1 MLHTPMF
8 CRPRRRS
15 SMLYR
20 RRPARL
26 HLARPIAGVSTAVEP
41 RNSTRPCTSRRPRWR
56 SCSALGGQR
65 RTDGQAPHSAIL
77 WCSSKSARC
86 RAAAS
91 NLAVATACVALKLS
105 LTLKTSARDASRTLE
120 HTTGL
125 TASSR
130 RRMCQRQLTLMLD
143 GLRGP
148 PNASPAPGFSCV
160 GYIHA
165 QVCNE
170 VLGHVS
176 QNLIFSWPN
185 GTLCGFAKTLFKRAC
200 P

>member
-1 MLHTPMF
+1 MQLEVCPL
-8 CRPRRRS
+8 S
-15 SMLYR
+15 
-20 RRPARL
+20 
-26 HLARPIAGVSTAVEP
+26 
-41 RNSTRPCTSRRPRWR
+41 SRRLQPCRGD
-56 SCSALGGQR
+56 CV
-65 RTDGQAPHSAIL
+65 
-77 WCSSKSARC
+77 CSSQ
-86 RAAAS
+86 
-91 NLAVATACVALKLS
+91 TLS
-105 LTLKTSARDASRTLE
+105 LTQDLSARRMT
-120 HTTGL
+120 HTRAHDRGL

-185 GTLCGFAKTLFKRAC
+185 GTLCENALQKSCPGPSAAAALWLQTLHCAALQRGRHIRASGPRRERVASWQASRRSGAVRC
-200 P
+200 AGCASVGAARLVTQPSRRPRL

>member
-1 MLHTPMF
+1 MQLEVCPLSS
-8 CRPRRRS
+8 RRLQPRR
-15 SMLYR
+15 
-20 RRPARL
+20 
-26 HLARPIAGVSTAVEP
+26 GDCV
-41 RNSTRPCTSRRPRWR
+41 
-56 SCSALGGQR
+56 
-65 RTDGQAPHSAIL
+65 
-77 WCSSKSARC
+77 CSSQ
-86 RAAAS
+86 
-91 NLAVATACVALKLS
+91 TLS
-105 LTLKTSARDASRTLE
+105 LTQDLSARRIRRTLE

-125 TASSR
+125 TASSSR

-185 GTLCGFAKTLFKRAC
+185 GTLWLCENALQKSLPLSCPGPSAAAALWLQTLHCAALQRGRHIRASGPRRERVASWRASRRSGALRC
-200 P
+200 AGCASVGAARLVTQPSRRPRL